1 MSAPRVGV
9 SRCDAHRTMGD
20 LVIGGGGKGRD
31 SPNAS
36 RFAETWS
43 DRACSGA
50 VYMPP
55 DSSCPCRLSVYIVC
69 RDLGDNGEEWVKG
82 RKYGCFSSES
92 RNTFSHS
99 VGGGGGKASDVCGAV
114 ITRVRAQSS
123 LRVVT
128 RGHGKRRTWR
138 DQTVQRLVACREL
151 CRSCRRGRA
160 VSLTAPQAPLPYAGR
175 SGDGFGVPP
184 PIMLPVALRD
194 SSERSW
200 IARTTSNMEYSWNA
214 NSRSK
219 GKTEQ

>member
-1 MSAPRVGV
+1 MSARRVGV
-9 SRCDAHRTMGD
+9 LRCDAHRTMGD

-43 DRACSGA
+43 DRACSSA

-55 DSSCPCRLSVYIVC
+55 DSSCPCRLSVFIVR

-82 RKYGCFSSES
+82 RKYGCFSSEK
-92 RNTFSHS
+92 HLLAL
-99 VGGGGGKASDVCGAV
+99 GGGGGNASDVCGAV
-114 ITRVRAQSS
+114 ITRVRAPSS
-123 LRVVT
+123 SRVVT

-184 PIMLPVALRD
+184 SVLPAVLRD
-194 SSERSW
+194 SSGRSW
-200 IARTTSNMEYSWNA
+200 IARTTSNMEYSWNT